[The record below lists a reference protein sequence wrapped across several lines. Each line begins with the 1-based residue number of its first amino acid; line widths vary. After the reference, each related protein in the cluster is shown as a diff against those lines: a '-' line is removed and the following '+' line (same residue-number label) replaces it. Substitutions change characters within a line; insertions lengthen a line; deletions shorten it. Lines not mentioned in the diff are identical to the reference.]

1 MNDYA
6 ASHDCEWKNGG
17 SWARKVDRK
26 LRDYYRCQKPLRTT
40 LQRSGML
47 IADERKSQPP
57 RMLVGTKDHV
67 RYSEDA
73 SYVFSHMIISPEI
86 LRRIVGEP

>member
-1 MNDYA
+1 MAVVGQEGGPQA
-6 ASHDCEWKNGG
+6 ARLS
-17 SWARKVDRK
+17 
-26 LRDYYRCQKPLRTT
+26 LPKPLRTT